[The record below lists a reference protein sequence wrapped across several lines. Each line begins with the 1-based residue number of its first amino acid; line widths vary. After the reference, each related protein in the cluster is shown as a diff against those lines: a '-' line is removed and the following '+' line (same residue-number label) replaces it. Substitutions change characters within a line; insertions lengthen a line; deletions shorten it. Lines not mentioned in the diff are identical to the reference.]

1 MNDFSGVG
9 IAALLP
15 GAVAAHADMFSD
27 GSIAMQ
33 PS

>member
-1 MNDFSGVG
+1 MNDFFERWNRS
-9 IAALLP
+9 AFA